1 MIAGVPARLITTFD
15 IHLGVWKADDV
26 ADVQGVQS

>member
-15 IHLGVWKADDV
+15 IDLGEWKAVDV
-26 ADVQGVQS
+26 AGAQGVPS